1 MKDNY
6 ITLNTA
12 LLEWIRLKLIQLD
25 DRKFPNTIEGIQGQ
39 LLDFKQYRTVEKPPK
54 YKERSEIEALFFA
67 TNIKLA
73 TLRQPNFTPPEGVS
87 LYALQKAWDALEKAE
102 HRREVALREEL
113 LRLERLEQLAYKF
126 ERKGVLRDGYL
137 KEMIQVL
144 SDQRYGSNLTQVEA
158 TVKKHE
164 AICADI
170 LSRVKDFA
178 SADCF

>member
-1 MKDNY
+1 MDTFGLFSINS
-6 ITLNTA
+6 TN
-12 LLEWIRLKLIQLD
+12 R
-25 DRKFPNTIEGIQGQ
+25 
-39 LLDFKQYRTVEKPPK
+39 

-67 TNIKLA
+67 TNTQLA
-73 TLRQPNFTPPEGVS
+73 TLRQPSFIPPEGVS

-102 HRREVALREEL
+102 HRREVALRNEL

-126 ERKGVLRDGYL
+126 ERKVSEPNDKPNSQKIRKICFWCFVCIFFFCSVTYSYFNVVVQGLLRDGYL

-144 SDQRYGSNLTQVEA
+144 SDPRYGSNLTQVEA

-170 LSRVKDFA
+170 LSRV
-178 SADCF
+178 SEQRCWG

>member
-1 MKDNY
+1 MTFFF
-6 ITLNTA
+6 IS
-12 LLEWIRLKLIQLD
+12 R
-25 DRKFPNTIEGIQGQ
+25 
-39 LLDFKQYRTVEKPPK
+39 

-67 TNIKLA
+67 TNTQLA
-73 TLRQPNFTPPEGVS
+73 ALRQPSFVPPEGVN

-170 LSRVKDFA
+170 LSRVCNIRFSKNKIVFIHFFYYYYRKRD
-178 SADCF
+178 STI